1 MEPTSS
7 VQRLAT
13 WPLTADQDPHPEMN
27 IVKDFLA
34 LHVPCLKVSHS
45 TSALNRTKLKKK
57 KHLKKKTTKTNNK
70 ELICLKREETIEAYA
85 NEK

>member
-13 WPLTADQDPHPEMN
+13 SPLIADQDPHPEMN

-45 TSALNRTKLKKK
+45 TSALNTGKLSGKKEKKKLKKEENNINK
-57 KHLKKKTTKTNNK
+57 KQRINLP
-70 ELICLKREETIEAYA
+70 
-85 NEK
+85 

>member
-13 WPLTADQDPHPEMN
+13 WPLIADQDPHPEMN

-34 LHVPCLKVSHS
+34 LHVLCLKVSHS
-45 TSALNRTKLKKK
+45 TSALNTTKLSKNKNLKKK
-57 KHLKKKTTKTNNK
+57 KTTAIKKIN
-70 ELICLKREETIEAYA
+70 LP
-85 NEK
+85 